1 MPRNPK
7 PDDGENPSRNSILPG
22 SKPLANFKHER
33 FVNLLARGFTV
44 AEAWAKLGY
53 SEFINNAYRLKGS
66 PKVAARLKFLLD
78 RAAEKSIIDASYIK
92 DRMARVVDL
101 ALATEINEHGQ
112 EVLGPTGNLSAANR
126 ALELLGREQGIF
138 KDKIELGGQVSV
150 GNREL
155 FEKMSPSER
164 AAVKAALMAAAQR
177 APMPANDDVPVDET
191 AEPQGGVVPAAK

>member
-7 PDDGENPSRNSILPG
+7 PDDGENPSRASTLPG

-78 RAAEKSIIDASYIK
+78 RAAEKSIVDASYIK
-92 DRMARVVDL
+92 DQMARVVEL

-126 ALELLGREQGIF
+126 ALELLGREAGIF
-138 KDKIELGGQVSV
+138 KDRIELGGQVSV
-150 GNREL
+150 GNTDLLRKL
-155 FEKMSPSER
+155 PPQER
-164 AAVKAALMAAAQR
+164 SAIKEILLGALAR
-177 APMPANDDVPVDET
+177 PTPANDDAPVDET
-191 AEPQGGVVPAAK
+191 GNAQGGVVPAAK